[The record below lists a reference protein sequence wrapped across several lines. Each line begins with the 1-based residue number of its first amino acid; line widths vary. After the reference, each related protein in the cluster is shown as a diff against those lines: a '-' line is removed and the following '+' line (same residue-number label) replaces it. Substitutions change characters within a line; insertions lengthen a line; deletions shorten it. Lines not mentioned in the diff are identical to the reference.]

1 MAMAGRRPARSV
13 ATMHPTTKRSDVLH
27 RSSAR
32 RALCAWAALG
42 LAALALAAPAALA
55 QPDRD
60 ADPTGTADPAP
71 TQPSG
76 DDECVDGKAPDGTL
90 CTVVTA
96 NREPASAAVPPS
108 VTTEITPPGYGLS
121 PLAGSDYDKKREIA
135 DQRLDKKLEEA
146 ERRAVCAGYKTQDPG
161 AYQES
166 SGTLVDLVTGLTLSE
181 AESRMRG
188 YEQAYVEAGGQF
200 ARGEISLA
208 ALDGVHDVYLDGART
223 YARIFKAEHGIWP
236 GAVCH
241 DLDR

>member
-1 MAMAGRRPARSV
+1 MAGRRPARSV
-13 ATMHPTTKRSDVLH
+13 ATMHPTTKRSDMLH
-27 RSSAR
+27 RNPAR

-71 TQPSG
+71 TQPNG
-76 DDECVDGKAPDGTL
+76 GDECVGGKMPDGTL

-96 NREPASAAVPPS
+96 ERESAPAAVPRS
-108 VTTEITPPGYGLS
+108 ATTEITPPGYGLS
-121 PLAGSDYDKKREIA
+121 PQAGSDYDKKREIA

-146 ERRAVCAGYKTQDPG
+146 ERRAVCAGYKTQDPS

-166 SGTLVDLVTGLTLSE
+166 SGTLVDVVTGLTLSE

-188 YEQAYVEAGGQF
+188 YEQAYVAAGGQF
-200 ARGEISLA
+200 ERGEISLA
-208 ALDGVHDVYLDGART
+208 ALDGVYDVYADGMRT
-223 YARIFKAEHGIWP
+223 YARIFKTEHGVWP
-236 GAVCH
+236 GAICLL
-241 DLDR
+241 LDR